1 MNNKVINFK
10 EELKLISEQWTL
22 KNIAKMNDYEFK
34 LVKIKGE
41 FMWHNHEDT
50 DKTFIVLDGTL
61 KIDFIDFS
69 VSITEGE
76 MYVVPKGKK
85 HKPYAENSANIL
97 LIEPSKPKN

>member
-10 EELKLISEQWTL
+10 EELNLISEQWTL

-34 LVKIKGE
+34 LVKIQGE

-61 KIDFIDFS
+61 KIDFTDFS
-69 VSITEGE
+69 VSISEGE
-76 MYVVPKGKK
+76 MYVVPKGGK
-85 HKPYAENSANIL
+85 HKPYAEKEAKIL
-97 LIEPSKPKN
+97 LIEPING